1 MYNCEISI
9 LYWIIFD
16 KSLYLQ
22 ENKPKID
29 ASLVE
34 HNSHMKAA
42 IPVLPIWLAWFCC
55 VMNCIGP
62 GTGGLF
68 GFTDFHLF
76 FTFVSSLG
84 TVLSGLFCLCIGK
97 PRFSQNDGP
106 KPRIGAFIID
116 LIIGF
121 SQFFTVLFCLV
132 GWGWSIWWG
141 VIMVKIASKYWII
154 FSNAIYENYT

>member
-1 MYNCEISI
+1 MGSFSLHPAVPNCF
-9 LYWIIFD
+9 LFFD

-76 FTFVSSLG
+76 LRLYRV
-84 TVLSGLFCLCIGK
+84 
-97 PRFSQNDGP
+97 
-106 KPRIGAFIID
+106 
-116 LIIGF
+116 
-121 SQFFTVLFCLV
+121 
-132 GWGWSIWWG
+132 
-141 VIMVKIASKYWII
+141 
-154 FSNAIYENYT
+154 

>member
-1 MYNCEISI
+1 MQQLTCFEKFHYFQDN
-9 LYWIIFD
+9 
-16 KSLYLQ
+16 KS
-22 ENKPKID
+22 KID

-42 IPVLPIWLAWFCC
+42 IPILPIWLAWFCC

-62 GTGGLF
+62 GTGK
-68 GFTDFHLF
+68 F
-76 FTFVSSLG
+76 FEFLEFLVLKVFNLG
-84 TVLSGLFCLCIGK
+84 TVLSGMFCLCIGK

-141 VIMVKIASKYWII
+141 VIMVKIASK
-154 FSNAIYENYT
+154 